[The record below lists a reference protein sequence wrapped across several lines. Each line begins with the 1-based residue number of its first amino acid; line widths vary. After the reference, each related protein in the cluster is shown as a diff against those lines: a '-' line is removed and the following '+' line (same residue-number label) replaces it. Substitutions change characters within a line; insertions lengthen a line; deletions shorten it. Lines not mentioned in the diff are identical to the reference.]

1 MTLSIFQK
9 GLLVLTLAFLC
20 LVALAVASVR
30 SHVRHVHAQERALR
44 ASEVL
49 VVGQRVL
56 GLLVDIETSVRG
68 FVITY
73 NEDFL
78 EPYEEAI
85 RDLDPSL
92 DRLHELVESDP
103 ENLRLSQIVAR
114 DARTLARWH
123 AETLDLAR
131 GGEGELAIERSTAG
145 NKARMDGL
153 RISVNALLARERRGA
168 DDAMAALEAE
178 QSRFNLFL
186 VSGAAGTLLALVALA
201 FAFQRGVTNRLATLV
216 ANCERLGEGRPL
228 LPAGGSRDE
237 IGNLDAAFRRMAEE
251 LDRQRQLKLQ
261 GLAEAAAL
269 VVSARESRH
278 DLLHAI
284 TGKARVLAGAQYAE
298 SWLAADDRGALG
310 TRVWRSAAEPP
321 PPGTDAQCPQ
331 GLWDEV
337 RESGRL
343 ARASDGRRR
352 WLAAPLTYRDGAIV
366 GLVATAK
373 EEAFRTEDELVLVQ
387 LAHLGAVVLQIRHA
401 YEQLEH
407 HASELAALNEDLTQK
422 TEENELFVYSVSHDL
437 RSPLVN
443 LEGFSRELESVS
455 ASLRALLA
463 APGVSGDVRAEGE
476 KLLDEDMREAVHF
489 IRAAVGR
496 LGRIIE
502 GLLQLSRAGRVQYR
516 SDPVDPNAIVERV
529 LEGMHA
535 TIAARGAQV
544 STGPLGAVRAD
555 ATALEQVFGN
565 LLDNALKYAAPGRA
579 PSIAIGEADP
589 PSPAERV
596 FVVRDNGLGV
606 PEAYR
611 ETIFHPLQRVHA
623 DAAPGEGLGLAIARR
638 LIEKQ
643 HGRIWLESEDGRG
656 AAFFVALP
664 RAAEGD
670 AAAAAT
676 RERLADAV

>member
-9 GLLVLTLAFLC
+9 GLLVLSLAFLG

-49 VVGQRVL
+49 VTGQRVL
-56 GLLVDIETSVRG
+56 GLLVDIETSVRA

-78 EPYEEAI
+78 EPYQEAV
-85 RDLDPSL
+85 RELDPSL

-103 ENLRLSQIVAR
+103 ENLRLAQIVAR
-114 DARTLARWH
+114 DARTVARWH
-123 AETLDLAR
+123 AETVDLAR
-131 GGEGELAIERSTAG
+131 GGEGELAIERATAG

-168 DDAMAALEAE
+168 EDAMAALEAE
-178 QSRFNLFL
+178 QRRFNLFL
-186 VSGAAGTLLALVALA
+186 ASGAAGGLLALVALA
-201 FAFQRGVTNRLATLV
+201 YAFQRGVTHRLATLV

-228 LPAGGSRDE
+228 LPAGSSRDE
-237 IGNLDAAFRRMAEE
+237 IGNLDAAFRRMADE

-284 TGKARVLAGAQYAE
+284 TEKARVLAGAQYAE

-331 GLWDEV
+331 GLWEEV
-337 RESGRL
+337 RGSGRL
-343 ARASDGRRR
+343 ARASDGRRQ
-352 WLAAPLTYRDGAIV
+352 WLAAPLTYRHGSTV

-455 ASLRALLA
+455 SSLRALLG
-463 APGVSGDVRAEGE
+463 APGVPADVRAEGE
-476 KLLDEDMREAVHF
+476 RLLDEDMREAVHF

-502 GLLQLSRAGRVQYR
+502 GLLKLSRAGRVQYR
-516 SDPVDPNAIVERV
+516 SDPVDAGAVVARV
-529 LEGMHA
+529 VEGMHA
-535 TIAARGAQV
+535 TIAERGAQV
-544 STGPLGAVRAD
+544 SVGPLGAVRAD

-565 LLDNALKYAAPGRA
+565 LLDNALKYAAPGRT

-623 DAAPGEGLGLAIARR
+623 DVAAGEGLGLAIARR
-638 LIEKQ
+638 LIERQ

-656 AAFFVALP
+656 TAFFIALP
-664 RAAEGD
+664 RAAEGE
-670 AAAAAT
+670 AAAGAA